1 MVIFFCFLC
10 LVSFCSFCNFFC
22 FFEFSLKVFFFDI
35 GLILF
40 FCFIVVMFG
49 RLLWLLLDWVKLFWF
64 FIWNLF
70 GRFFFDF
77 EGVGVVFIFVI
88 CFCIL
93 FLMIK
98 VLGFFIFLLLCVV
111 FFKLDLEILF
121 FLIIFGIVFFCIKC
135 LLLLVFCD
143 FLEIFLYWGG
153 VLIWFFCKWVFV
165 MWFLVLFCWVVYW
178 LKWLLRIVELKIL
191 LNFCLCFEFV
201 RKLYFLIFR
210 DDGFWLWG
218 EWFGMLFLGEL
229 LNFFMLRWFIFDVLI
244 LWIGLLLG
252 DILFIGNNLEK
263 GIEFGG
269 WFSLF
274 MLDLCIIMDLLEWL
288 WGLWFG
294 ISLLVL

>member
-121 FLIIFGIVFFCIKC
+121 FLIIFGIVFFFIKC

-191 LNFCLCFEFV
+191 LNFCLRFEFV